1 LFFAAERTRVSDVF
15 VPPEPIKGM
24 AGMLLIPRNFI
35 GLNRFGNAAVQYSGQ
50 PSEGN
55 TGEASAQNPALRH
68 VERDVINSP
77 AEALP
82 ARHRTGAM
90 MSTVSYRD
98 DPALLPPSAAPSASD
113 LEDFF
118 ENGAVGLHLVGPDG
132 TILKAN
138 KAELDLLGYTADGY
152 IGRPISDFHADAD
165 VIADILERLKRGEK
179 LDKYLARLRAKDGS
193 IKHVAI
199 TSSAQFRN
207 GKFINT
213 RCFTIDVT
221 DLRRAQDKLKEN
233 EQQMRQILE
242 ALPAAVYQTDAKG
255 VITYYNPAA
264 AELAGRSPE
273 IGKDEWCVTWR
284 IFTPDGKRLP
294 HNECPMATALKENRA
309 VRGVEAVAERPDGAR
324 VPFLPFPTPLRDSE
338 GNLIGAVNMLVDIS
352 ERRQAETHQRVL
364 LDELNHRVKN
374 NLQMIYSLL
383 RVSER
388 ETTSRDA
395 KAVLT
400 DASQRIAAIAA
411 AQKVLYNTHA
421 ATSFDAYDFVSA
433 VCNSAR
439 QAFKKSVKID
449 ISASGELSNEVSLP
463 LALMLNELLTNAVKH
478 GINGRGGGT
487 ITVNL
492 HADADEWTLIV
503 SDEGLGFD
511 LRQTRRSASGLG
523 LIVGL
528 ARQIGGTLTTERMP
542 IARCII
548 RFPKTN
554 ARH

>member
-1 LFFAAERTRVSDVF
+1 MRSGPAHHPSSGHAE
-15 VPPEPIKGM
+15 G
-24 AGMLLIPRNFI
+24 
-35 GLNRFGNAAVQYSGQ
+35 
-50 PSEGN
+50 GN
-55 TGEASAQNPALRH
+55 T
-68 VERDVINSP
+68 SP
-77 AEALP
+77 LEVFP
-82 ARHRTGAM
+82 QTSVGAM
-90 MSTVSYRD
+90 MNTATSRD
-98 DPALLPPSAAPSASD
+98 ERAFPVPSAAPSESD

-138 KAELDLLGYTADGY
+138 KAELDLLGYTAEEY
-152 IGRPISDFHADAD
+152 IGRPITDFHADAH

-179 LDKYLARLRAKDGS
+179 WDKYPARLRAKDGS

-213 RCFTIDVT
+213 RCFTIDMT
-221 DLRRAQDKLKEN
+221 DLQRAQDKLKEN

-242 ALPAAVYQTDAKG
+242 ALPAAVYQTDANG

-284 IFTPDGKRLP
+284 IFTPDGKHLP

-309 VRGVEAVAERPDGAR
+309 VRGVEAVAERPDGVR

-352 ERRQAETHQRVL
+352 ERKQAETHQRVL

-383 RVSER
+383 RASER

-395 KAVLT
+395 KAVLA

-421 ATSFDAYDFVSA
+421 ATSFDARSFVSA
-433 VCNSAR
+433 VCQSAR
-439 QAFKKSVKID
+439 QAFNQSVNIE
-449 ISASGELSNEVSLP
+449 IAASGELSNDVSLP
-463 LALMLNELLTNAVKH
+463 LALILNELLTNAVKH
-478 GINGRGGGT
+478 GINGHGAGT
-487 ITVNL
+487 ITVDL
-492 HADADEWTLIV
+492 HVDADEWTLIV
-503 SDEGLGFD
+503 SDEGSGFD
-511 LRQTRRSASGLG
+511 LKQTSRTASGLG

-542 IARCII
+542 TARCIV
-548 RFPKTN
+548 RFPTMN
-554 ARH
+554 THH